1 MQEENNFEHFNNG
14 DPFQE
19 NESPYANGELEEE
32 RRQVAASQP
41 RPYVMPEWESGT
53 DIQNSLNS
61 VPLPVQNP
69 ATQIP
74 GVKRLISYCRQLAL
88 PVTIEVLGEAESE
101 HEFSFFPGQGL
112 IQQLLAEYETL
123 LEASFA
129 ETAQAESSFL
139 GESEFSAE
147 LAAMEQAQDL
157 ALTEVLAAEAAHA
170 HTESEAQALS
180 ATALPINISIL
191 APEIEFTSF
200 LPALAQADTRLTR
213 ALFRTHPQ
221 ARATMGLIPTIQ
233 RRVISSLKAARN
245 NQIRISRPMVNR
257 LFAANTAK
265 VLTSPTVIGK
275 ALIRNQAIR
284 GNTMPPC
291 PTRR

>member
-1 MQEENNFEHFNNG
+1 MQEENNFEYFSNN

-19 NESPYANGELEEE
+19 NENPYANGELEAEW
-32 RRQVAASQP
+32 RQVSASQP
-41 RPYVMPEWESGT
+41 RPYVMPEW
-53 DIQNSLNS
+53 DNDPAAQNILSS
-61 VPLPVQNP
+61 RPLPVQNP

-74 GVKRLISYCRQLAL
+74 GVKRLISHCRQLAL
-88 PVTIEVLGEAESE
+88 PVTIEILGETESE

-123 LEASFA
+123 LEAGFA

-170 HTESEAQALS
+170 HTESEAQALT

-213 ALFRTHPQ
+213 AMFRTHPQ
-221 ARATMGLIPTIQ
+221 ARAAMGLIPTIQ

-245 NQIRISRPMVNR
+245 KQIRISRPMVNR

-284 GNTMPPC
+284 SNTMPPC